1 MQFANQRM
9 IQAIDLCAMCTPKEA
24 GLVTLLF
31 TALVNDVAKG
41 VINGCYVRSWF
52 LVQISRLI
60 KGIFD
65 EILVARGCE
74 LGLKTNE
81 IVTMPKVEVGWNNGV
96 SDKLHEIFVRAKEA
110 NIQGLNESGNF
121 RRDQFRMEAD
131 VRRNQGLYHLKVFI

>member
-24 GLVTLLF
+24 GLVTLLY
-31 TALVNDVAKG
+31 TALINDVAKG

-74 LGLKTNE
+74 LEVSQRLKTNE
-81 IVTMPKVEVGWNNGV
+81 IVTMPKVEIGWNNGV
-96 SDKLHEIFVRAKEA
+96 SDKTIKIFKRP
-110 NIQGLNESGNF
+110 
-121 RRDQFRMEAD
+121 
-131 VRRNQGLYHLKVFI
+131 

>member
-41 VINGCYVRSWF
+41 VIDGCYVRSWF

-65 EILVARGCE
+65 EILVATGCE
-74 LGLKTNE
+74 LEVSERLKTMKLSQCQRLKLVGITE
-81 IVTMPKVEVGWNNGV
+81 SVT
-96 SDKLHEIFVRAKEA
+96 
-110 NIQGLNESGNF
+110 NF
-121 RRDQFRMEAD
+121 TKF
-131 VRRNQGLYHLKVFI
+131 L